1 MSNFNM
7 ENQTNYITS
16 LSEDEKIIF
25 LQALTALARSD
36 DELEDEEKSFVKDLA
51 IAFGI
56 TKDKAEI
63 ILQNLSDEELLQ
75 RASKIKNRQAALQL
89 IKECCLLANS
99 DGDLSEREI
108 VLIGKLGQAMG
119 VELEKIEQ
127 ISQWVIDRIIWLEQG
142 KLIFEQV

>member
-36 DELEDEEKSFVKDLA
+36 DEFEDEEKSFVKDLA

-63 ILQNLSDEELLQ
+63 ILQNLSDEELVQ

>member
-7 ENQTNYITS
+7 ENQTNYITA
-16 LSEDEKIIF
+16 LSEEEKIIF
-25 LQALTALARSD
+25 LQALTSLARSD
-36 DELEDEEKSFVKDLA
+36 DKFEDEEESFVKDLA

-56 TKDKAEI
+56 AKDKAEI

-99 DGDLSEREI
+99 DGDLSEHEI

>member
-7 ENQTNYITS
+7 KNQTNYITA
-16 LSEDEKIIF
+16 LSEEEKIIF
-25 LQALTALARSD
+25 LQALTSLARSD
-36 DELEDEEKSFVKDLA
+36 DKFEDEEKSFVKDLA

-56 TKDKAEI
+56 AKDKAEI

-99 DGDLSEREI
+99 DGDLSEHEI

>member
-7 ENQTNYITS
+7 KNQTNYITA
-16 LSEDEKIIF
+16 LSEEEKIIF
-25 LQALTALARSD
+25 LQALTSLARSD
-36 DELEDEEKSFVKDLA
+36 DKFEGEEKSFVKDLA

-56 TKDKAEI
+56 AKDKAEI

-99 DGDLSEREI
+99 DGDLSEHEI